1 MKMQKKGDTEREG
14 ERLRNKML
22 YIMNAN
28 AFALIISSSCKHAL
42 LCQTIINFIISRTA
56 PQHGRRRHRHHVML
70 PHLCGG
76 AADCCGLGSRTFHVS
91 ATDMKASQTGP
102 ASSRA
107 RTRARART
115 KASAEQDNDGCLFSK
130 NTA

>member
-1 MKMQKKGDTEREG
+1 
-14 ERLRNKML
+14 
-22 YIMNAN
+22 MNAN

-42 LCQTIINFIISRTA
+42 LCQTIINFIIIRTA
-56 PQHGRRRHRHHVML
+56 PHHGHRHHRRRRHHVML

-107 RTRARART
+107 RT